1 LGNPNPGPLTSHK
14 AAHDKLNASSSSE
27 VFKMKILTIP
37 FLLSA
42 VLYGQA
48 AGQAPAPVQPPAPV
62 NVTPGTPAVLPPGVP
77 APGTGAAKPVPVSPD
92 TVVAEV
98 AGKKYTAAEVDK
110 MIDALPP
117 QYQTAAHSQPQIL
130 SQVFLMKRLAEDA
143 IKAGLDQRAPFKDQL
158 EMSRIQVLST
168 AELSDINNAM
178 DVSGE
183 EQQKYYK
190 DNPDKFKQ
198 VKVRVIYIA
207 FNPNP
212 KAPPPADGKKVV
224 TEAEAKATIED
235 LAKQIQ
241 NGADFGKLARDL
253 SDDKPSAAKDG
264 DFGVVKQDSSYPQAI
279 KTAVFALK
287 QGELSAPIRQPG
299 GFYLVR
305 AEEIAQQPFND
316 AIMQIIQAVKQD
328 KFKEWLKGMQ
338 AQYSVKIENPSY
350 FSPRVPAQL
359 QQVH

>member
-1 LGNPNPGPLTSHK
+1 
-14 AAHDKLNASSSSE
+14 
-27 VFKMKILTIP
+27 MKILTIP

-48 AGQAPAPVQPPAPV
+48 AGQAPAQPPAPV
-62 NVTPGTPAVLPPGVP
+62 NVTPGTPAVLPPGVT
-77 APGTGAAKPVPVSPD
+77 APGTAAAKPPAPVPPD
-92 TVVAEV
+92 AVVAEV
-98 AGKKYTAAEVDK
+98 DGKKYTAAEVDK

-143 IKAGLDQRAPFKDQL
+143 IKAGLDQRQPFKDQL

-212 KAPPPADGKKVV
+212 KAPPAADGKKVV

-316 AIMQIIQAVKQD
+316 AIMEIIKAVKQA
-328 KFKEWLKGMQ
+328 KFQAWLKGMQ
-338 AQYSVKIENPSY
+338 TQYSVKIENPSY